1 MRKFLLFLLLPLVA
15 LVGCSQ
21 KEETKLLSA
30 SIYPLVWTVKNL
42 YPDYEVY
49 QIIKPGSNP
58 HLYDLSPKDALQI
71 ERSKKVFLIGNLE
84 PFAEKVEPQKRVE
97 VYKLLG
103 LDEASNPHYW
113 LSPKRW
119 LLFVEKLQNLE
130 GLKPAPEKWKKLVED
145 LKNLDREYES
155 ELSRLK
161 GVKIVMVHPAFY
173 WTCRDYHLEVLAVLE
188 PKAGLGISV
197 RTFSGIA
204 DRIRTLKEGKV
215 LVLYSSNNPK
225 AAEVARKLSELSPRV
240 VPVALNTLVS
250 RTEGDY
256 VKLMEE
262 NLKRILKAASR

>member
-1 MRKFLLFLLLPLVA
+1 M
-15 LVGCSQ
+15 GCSQ
-21 KEETKLLSA
+21 KEETRLLSA

-58 HLYDLSPKDALQI
+58 HLYDLSPKDALKI
-71 ERSKKVFLIGNLE
+71 EHSKKVFLIGNLE
-84 PFAEKVEPQKRVE
+84 PFAKKVEPQKRVE
-97 VYKLLG
+97 VYKILD

-119 LLFVEKLQNLE
+119 LLFVEKLRNSVD
-130 GLKPAPEKWKKLVED
+130 LKPVPERWEKLVEN

-161 GVKIVMVHPAFY
+161 GIKIVMVHPAFY
-173 WTCRDYHLEVLAVLE
+173 WTCEDYRLEVLAVLE

-197 RTFSGIA
+197 RTFSGVA
-204 DRIRTLKEGKV
+204 DKIKSLKEGKV
-215 LVLYSSNNPK
+215 LVLYSSTNPK

-240 VPVALNTLVS
+240 VPVALDNLVS

-256 VKLMEE
+256 IKLMEE